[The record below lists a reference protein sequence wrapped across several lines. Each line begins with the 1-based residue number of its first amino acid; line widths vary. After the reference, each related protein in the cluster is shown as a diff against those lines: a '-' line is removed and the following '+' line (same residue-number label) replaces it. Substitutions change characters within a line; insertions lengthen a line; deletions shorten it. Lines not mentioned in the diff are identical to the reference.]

1 MNSVHITK
9 VCDANFSPAD
19 YNGKS
24 YSSLG
29 KFVVAKLKVYS
40 YEDGMTEDGEIEFD
54 GPAYYAI
61 IPESYLGDNVF
72 CGMGYWDLCS
82 FDYVKPM
89 VVLADSP
96 DGKYSEEEEKQVI
109 QILASFRLS

>member
-40 YEDGMTEDGEIEFD
+40 YDDGMTEDGEIEYN
-54 GPAYYAI
+54 GPTYYAI